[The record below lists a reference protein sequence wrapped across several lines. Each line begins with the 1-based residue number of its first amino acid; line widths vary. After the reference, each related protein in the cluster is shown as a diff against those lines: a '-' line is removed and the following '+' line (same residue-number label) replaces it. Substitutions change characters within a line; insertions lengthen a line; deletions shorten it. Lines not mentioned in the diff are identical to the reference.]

1 MADSQDAS
9 YNLKHVR
16 IEARRRSGAYT
27 PPSRDLSGMV
37 SARDHQTH
45 GAKLSEAIA
54 AAIATGQAMLPTS
67 AEAVAGKK
75 GVYLEIEARE
85 GDRLPDLTWSRADIR
100 QGAVRTTDEGV
111 EVGVLYVPLQS
122 TNFLMETVN
131 KYAAS
136 PANSKASNRGK
147 FDSLEAV
154 RSAEIGSLWTDSRP
168 LPTEEKAVWWECWC
182 WRDRVANLRHA
193 AKRLDL
199 RVSERRLLFPDYE
212 VVPVFGVVSQIQ
224 HLLRICD
231 AVEELRLAEDSPHVF
246 MADLRREQPEWSE
259 DLSGRLVAPPAG
271 HPSVCILDGGIA
283 YMHPLIEPSLDLL
296 DLHAIDLSWTVD
308 DHRPDGHGTGM
319 AGTALYGDLT
329 FTLSSTGP
337 VELTYGIESV
347 KILPPP
353 GFSDHEPGSYGAITQ
368 AAISLPEVANAGRRR
383 VFCMAVT
390 NEDISGERPTTWSA
404 ALDQICAGAMPGDEA
419 PGERR
424 RLFVVS
430 AGNIQDSSDPDE
442 ISDYDE
448 FPIEDPAQAWN
459 ALSVGG
465 FTDKIDIQDKGYEKW
480 SAVAGVGDSSPYS
493 RTSADWSQSLSA
505 IKPEVV
511 FEAGNRALNA
521 AGSEILAGLDSLSLL
536 TTARD
541 FDKQPLTTIWA
552 TSPAAAQ
559 AAGFAGSIM
568 AAEPALWPET
578 VRALMVHSAEWTPR
592 MRERLTACK
601 GKKKDCISEVRR
613 FGYGV
618 PQLERALG
626 SARNDVALVAEAEIQ
641 PYHRV
646 RKVDDQGK
654 TSLAAPSLNET
665 HYYRLP
671 WPKSALETLGSEQV
685 RLKIVLSYFIEPG
698 PGDLAPVVPARYQS
712 FGLRWDLKRPLEGDR
727 DFIRRFNGA
736 ERVKDEPRREA
747 DIDKGWTLGPQS
759 IAAGSLHCDVWTG
772 TAVELAAR
780 DLIAIYPVAGWWKT
794 RAGLG
799 QYDRKARYALIV
811 SISTDDET
819 VDLHAEV
826 EIANQTPVDI
836 KF

>member
-1 MADSQDAS
+1 MADSQNALH
-9 YNLKHVR
+9 NLKHVR
-16 IEARRRSGAYT
+16 IEARRRTGAYT
-27 PPSRDLSGMV
+27 PPNRDLSGMV
-37 SARDHQTH
+37 TARDHQAH
-45 GAKLSEAIA
+45 GTKLAQAIA
-54 AAIATGQAMLPTS
+54 TAIATGRAALPAA
-67 AEAVAGKK
+67 AEVVSGKK

-122 TNFLMETVN
+122 TDFLMETVG

-136 PANSKASNRGK
+136 PAGSNASNRGK
-147 FDSLEAV
+147 FDSLETV
-154 RSAEIGSLWTDSRP
+154 RSAEIGSLWTDPRP
-168 LPTEEKAVWWECWC
+168 FPPEETAIWWECWC
-182 WRDRVANLRHA
+182 WRDRAVNLRQA

-212 VVPVFGVVSQIQ
+212 VVPVFGVASQMQ
-224 HLLRICD
+224 RLLRICD
-231 AVEELRLAEDSPHVF
+231 AVEELRRAEDSPVVF
-246 MADLRREQPEWSE
+246 MSDLRGEQPEWTD
-259 DLSGRLVAPPAG
+259 DLSGRLIAPAQG
-271 HPSVCILDGGIA
+271 HPSVCILDSGVA
-283 YMHPLIEPSLDLL
+283 YLHPLIEPSLSLL
-296 DLHAIDLSWTVD
+296 DLHAIDTAWAID
-308 DHRPDGHGTGM
+308 DHNGHGTQM
-319 AGTALYGDLT
+319 AGVALYGDLT
-329 FTLSSTGP
+329 FSLASSGP
-337 VELTYGIESV
+337 VDLAYGIESV

-353 GFSDHEPGSYGAITQ
+353 GFSDHEPGTYGSITQ
-368 AAISLPEVANAGRRR
+368 AAVSLPEIANPGRHR
-383 VFCMAVT
+383 VFCMAVS
-390 NEDISGERPTTWSA
+390 NEDISGERPSTWSA
-404 ALDQICAGAMPGDEA
+404 ALDQICAGAMPGDET
-419 PGERR
+419 PGESR

-448 FPIEDPAQAWN
+448 FPVEDPAQAWN

-465 FTDKIDIQDKGYEKW
+465 FTDKVDIQDKGYETWK
-480 SAVAGVGDSSPYS
+480 AVAGVGDSSPYS
-493 RTSADWSQSLSA
+493 RTSADWSQSLSP

-541 FDKQPLTTIWA
+541 FTSQPLTTIWA

-559 AAGFAGSIM
+559 AAGFAGAIM
-568 AAEPALWPET
+568 AADPALWPET

-592 MRERLTACK
+592 MQTRLKACK
-601 GKKKDCISEVRR
+601 GKKKDCISEIRR

-618 PQLERALG
+618 PQLERALA
-626 SARNDVALVAEAEIQ
+626 SARNDVALLAEAEIQ

-646 RKVDDQGK
+646 RKFDDNGK
-654 TSLAAPSLNET
+654 TTLAAPSLNET

-671 WPKSALETLGSEQV
+671 WPKSALEALGSEQV

-698 PGDLAPVVPARYQS
+698 PGDLAAVVPARYQS

-772 TAVELAAR
+772 AAAELAAR

-794 RAGLG
+794 RAGLR

-811 SISTDDET
+811 SISTDAET

-826 EIANQTPVDI
+826 EIANQTPVEI
-836 KF
+836 EF